1 MKITVTDIR
10 QRRKH
15 LNLKR
20 VDGVSYGLIIDW
32 QLVDVVNLKDT
43 WKMIFLPHK
52 SPDSYKIASF
62 LGDRIDEQWSD
73 TETKEERKWIEKN
86 KPRYLR
92 KKGCITI
99 PKTTYSSPN

>member
-10 QRRKH
+10 QKRKY

-20 VDGVSYGLIIDW
+20 VEDMSYGLIVNW

-43 WKMIFLPHK
+43 WESIFLPHK
-52 SPDSYKIASF
+52 SLDSHTIASF

-73 TETKEERKWIEKN
+73 VDTKEEREWIEKN

-92 KKGCITI
+92 KRDG
-99 PKTTYSSPN
+99 KTLSLN